1 MPGPSPPTGPTTP
14 VPPPPREH
22 EGSPS
27 TGFPWAPTHPATY
40 PGHSSPPML
49 TPLPFPKLPSLSS
62 RGSIRTGMGV
72 DFMGVDVWLMKT
84 QGPLGQS

>member
-1 MPGPSPPTGPTTP
+1 
-14 VPPPPREH
+14 
-22 EGSPS
+22 
-27 TGFPWAPTHPATY
+27 
-40 PGHSSPPML
+40 ML

-72 DFMGVDVWLMKT
+72 DFMGVDVMGVDVWLMKT